1 METANEID
9 YRAEYLAL
17 ATRVRRTSQKILAA
31 SVGGSHL
38 RVQYMSGELCTE
50 MTAIVQRAAM
60 HDESTGEDRYSLSAL
75 SVDPSAPTDSE
86 LPYD

>member
-1 METANEID
+1 METATEID

-38 RVQYMSGELCTE
+38 RVQHMAGELCTE

-60 HDESTGEDRYSLSAL
+60 QDESTGEDRYSLAEL
-75 SVDPSAPTDSE
+75 AVDPSAPTNSE